1 MRKISILINSIYD
14 FDDIDLDKSRQ
25 WVRGSLTNTANV
37 VDLKKSDIARFSK
50 WSAPTEFEFVVKICS
65 SNK

>member
-1 MRKISILINSIYD
+1 MRKFSIIITSIYD
-14 FDDIDLDKSRQ
+14 IDDIDLDKSRQ

-50 WSAPTEFEFVVKICS
+50 
-65 SNK
+65 